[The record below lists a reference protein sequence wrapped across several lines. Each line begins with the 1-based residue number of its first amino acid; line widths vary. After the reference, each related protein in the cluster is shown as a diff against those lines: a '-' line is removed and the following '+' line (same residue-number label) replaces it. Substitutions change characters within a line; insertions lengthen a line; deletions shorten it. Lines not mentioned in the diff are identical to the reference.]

1 MGLTKKNKIK
11 KRYTCKNLPS
21 FPNRPLHGK
30 IISKKQG
37 WIVAHIWG
45 NPFDRGFA
53 HGVLLHKELQKVVD
67 EFSFIIETAF
77 HISLE
82 KYIQICKELIAPIIQ
97 KDYPEFYEELVGISQ
112 GAFYKGVIINV
123 DSLIAWN
130 AVLSM
135 YTYFE
140 NNWNNDK
147 KLYQDKHEG
156 RCSAFI
162 ATGKSTAD
170 GKIVMA
176 HNTTEYLGYAPL
188 QNIQLYITP
197 EKGIPFVMQTSPG
210 FIASGMDW
218 FICKSGIIGC
228 ETTISNITYK
238 VDFGAPYFCRIRQAM
253 QYGKTLDDY
262 VDIMLKD
269 NAGDYAC
276 SWLLGDI
283 GTNEIMTLD
292 IGLKK
297 HAVRRTNN
305 GVFYGMNT
313 PLDYELR
320 VLETADKSLFDLNT
334 SSGARNFRLNQ
345 LLNHDYYGKINLEN
359 ARIIL
364 SDHFDP
370 IQNKQIM
377 NSHSI
382 CKHGESNINKQNKK
396 DSYSPFGV
404 TDGKVVDS
412 ALAKKMMFMGRAGSS
427 CGRVFHADEFL
438 KKHPQYKKWR
448 GHLQDLPKTEWII
461 IQKKG

>member
-1 MGLTKKNKIK
+1 
-11 KRYTCKNLPS
+11 
-21 FPNRPLHGK
+21 
-30 IISKKQG
+30 
-37 WIVAHIWG
+37 
-45 NPFDRGFA
+45 
-53 HGVLLHKELQKVVD
+53 
-67 EFSFIIETAF
+67 
-77 HISLE
+77 
-82 KYIQICKELIAPIIQ
+82 
-97 KDYPEFYEELVGISQ
+97 
-112 GAFYKGVIINV
+112 
-123 DSLIAWN
+123 
-130 AVLSM
+130 M

-140 NNWNNDK
+140 NNWNDDKK
-147 KLYQDKHEG
+147 KLYQDNNSAVKKESFGNNSAVKKESFG

-162 ATGKSTAD
+162 ATGNSTQD
-170 GKIVMA
+170 GKIVMG
-176 HNTTEYLGYAPL
+176 HNTRTYLGYAHL

-210 FIASGMDW
+210 YIASGMDW

-228 ETTISNITYK
+228 ETTIRNITYK

-297 HAVRRTNN
+297 HAIRRTMN

-313 PLDYELR
+313 PLDYDLR
-320 VLETADKSLFDLNT
+320 VLETADKTLFDLNT

-345 LLNHDYYGKINLEN
+345 LLNNDYYGKINLEN
-359 ARIIL
+359 AKTIL

-370 IQNKQIM
+370 NQNKQIM
-377 NSHSI
+377 NSYGICRHS
-382 CKHGESNINKQNKK
+382 ELEENKTNKK
-396 DSYSPFGV
+396 KSYLLYGC
-404 TDGKVVDS
+404 TDGKVVNS
-412 ALAKKMMFMGRAGSS
+412 ELAKKMMFIGRFGSA

-448 GHLQDLPKTEWII
+448 GHLQDLPKTDWIT